1 MSLLTRL
8 AGPRSAPSDI
18 RVAGPLPDLPAWPVL
33 VLLWGMGLW
42 WAFGLLPFYTAI
54 MAVVMVAFL
63 FQRGRVE
70 LVPGSLSFSVFVAWM
85 LPCALMLDSAG
96 RLLGFGVRF
105 AQFAAVAVI
114 IVYVVNARKSLTVS
128 RLLAGLTSMWVFVIF
143 GGYLGLLWP
152 EGELR
157 NTIGLL
163 LPSSVLQ
170 NEYVSD
176 LVFPQFAEIQ
186 TPWGAVEPFLRPSAP
201 FAYTNGWGAAITIL
215 TPIAVAYA
223 IAVRTAMATILLVI
237 GIALSIPP
245 AIATSNRGLFIGI
258 ASVVAYVLVRL
269 LFRGK
274 WVPFL
279 WLTFLGAALTVIL
292 LLSGMLDRITERQDT
307 VDTTEG
313 RGDLYTET
321 FERTLVSPLFGYGAP
336 RPSFTSEITVGTQGT
351 LWNLMFCFGFV
362 GLALFAWFLL
372 GGVGR
377 TWAAP
382 NVSALWLHGSLVGA
396 VVMSIFY
403 GLDRH
408 LLAIGIVL
416 ALMLRERYAP
426 SSDYWTKHPRPLG
439 SAHAD

>member
-1 MSLLTRL
+1 MSLSRPTL
-8 AGPRSAPSDI
+8 PRPA
-18 RVAGPLPDLPAWPVL
+18 ALPRAASVSLPELPAWPVL
-33 VLLWGMGLW
+33 VLLWGMGAW
-42 WAFGLLPFYTAI
+42 WALGLLPFYTAI
-54 MAVVMVAFL
+54 MALPMVAFL

-70 LVPGSLSFSVFVAWM
+70 LVPGSLPFSVFVAWM
-85 LPCALMLDSAG
+85 LPCALMLDSTG

-105 AQFAAVAVI
+105 TQFAAVAVI
-114 IVYVVNARKSLTVS
+114 IVYVVNARTSLTTA
-128 RLLAGLTSMWVFVIF
+128 RLLAGLTAMWAFVIF
-143 GGYLGLLWP
+143 GGYLGLFWP

-157 NTIGLL
+157 NTVGLL
-163 LPSSVLQ
+163 LPASVLQ

-223 IAVRTAMATILLVI
+223 IAIRTAKATIFLII

-245 AIATSNRGLFIGI
+245 AIATSNRGLFIGL
-258 ASVVAYVLVRL
+258 ATVVGYVLIRL

-279 WLTFLGAALTVIL
+279 WLSFLGVALAVIL

-307 VDTTEG
+307 VDTTAG
-313 RGDLYTET
+313 RSDLYTET

-336 RPSFTSEITVGTQGT
+336 RPSYTSEISVGTQGT
-351 LWNLMFCFGFV
+351 LWNLLFCFGFV
-362 GLALFAWFLL
+362 GLGLFAWFLL
-372 GGVGR
+372 SAIAR

-382 NVSALWLHGSLVGA
+382 NVSALWLHGSLIA
-396 VVMSIFY
+396 SAVMSVFY

-408 LLAIGIVL
+408 LLAIGIVV
-416 ALMLRERYAP
+416 ALMLRERYAD
-426 SSDYWTKHPRPLG
+426 SSDYWTPNPRPLG
-439 SAHAD
+439 RLHAR